1 MYIPKEVY
9 QSKRHILSIASG
21 ILAGFL
27 PSKPSNIHPYLL
39 GAIAAILFTKL
50 FFGDYDAGYQ
60 WTPSDILFAMI
71 NGLEGILGAWI
82 AQKSL
87 PPLG

>member
-1 MYIPKEVY
+1 MYIPKQVY
-9 QSKRHILSIASG
+9 QPKRHVLSIASG

-27 PSKPSNIHPYLL
+27 PRRPSNIHPYLL
-39 GAIAAILFTKL
+39 GAIVAILFTKL

-60 WTPSDILFAMI
+60 WSSYDILFAMI
-71 NGLEGILGAWI
+71 NGLEGVFGAWI

-87 PPLG
+87 LPLG

>member
-9 QSKRHILSIASG
+9 QTKRHILSIASG

-27 PSKPSNIHPYLL
+27 PTHPSNIHPYLL
-39 GAIAAILFTKL
+39 GAIVAILFTKL
-50 FFGDYDAGYQ
+50 FFGDYDAGYK
-60 WTPSDILFAMI
+60 WTSYDILFAVI
-71 NGLEGILGAWI
+71 NGLEGVFGAWI